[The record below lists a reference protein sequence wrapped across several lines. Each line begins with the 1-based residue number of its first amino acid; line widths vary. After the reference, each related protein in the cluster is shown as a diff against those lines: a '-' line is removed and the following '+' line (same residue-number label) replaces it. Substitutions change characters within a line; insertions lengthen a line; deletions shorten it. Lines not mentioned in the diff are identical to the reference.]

1 MAPFSAPTLQRPRDH
16 HEQRRGGNHW
26 EESSPGEGGAGATG
40 KEGMKRLGT
49 PLESRLAWVREPLH
63 RWPRQGD
70 ESVSHRNMGGRWGE
84 GGLFTSLQLL
94 WPPRSRDS
102 HCPRLGWF
110 PLSAHTPGGPAHSRG
125 DFGFCCRGH
134 DACTRQERPAWPS
147 VPSRQGSPGASWGGN
162 VQPRAAPLL
171 LQASFSPWA
180 LPSRATVSQKRD
192 CWEEG
197 ASCAS
202 SPGTS
207 GSSPALAVKRGRPS
221 RELDPEGYRPRWVNT
236 AVESGPAGG
245 P

>member
-49 PLESRLAWVREPLH
+49 PLESRLAWVGEPLH

-70 ESVSHRNMGGRWGE
+70 GSVSHRNMGGRWGE

-102 HCPRLGWF
+102 HCPRPGWF

-147 VPSRQGSPGASWGGN
+147 MPSRQGSPGAWWGGN

-180 LPSRATVSQKRD
+180 LPSRATRVP
-192 CWEEG
+192 EEG
-197 ASCAS
+197 LLGGGSFRAS

-236 AVESGPAGG
+236 AVESGPVGG
-245 P
+245 S